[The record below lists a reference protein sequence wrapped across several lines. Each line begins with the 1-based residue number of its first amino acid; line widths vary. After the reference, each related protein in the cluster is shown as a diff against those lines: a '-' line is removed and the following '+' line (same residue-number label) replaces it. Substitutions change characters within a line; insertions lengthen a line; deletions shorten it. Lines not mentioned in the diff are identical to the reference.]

1 MIFFQLTNVK
11 FQDIYITID
20 KDQYRGGIIT
30 FAGED
35 ILAKLMSLNN
45 KPIESCYW
53 KLIWRVKEWFVSCC
67 NNSSERNILMYLET
81 VYFLYM
87 EDISLV
93 VGLNL
98 DIY

>member
-20 KDQYRGGIIT
+20 KDQYRGGVIT

-53 KLIWRVKEWFVSCC
+53 KLI
-67 NNSSERNILMYLET
+67 
-81 VYFLYM
+81 
-87 EDISLV
+87 
-93 VGLNL
+93 
-98 DIY
+98 